1 MQTDPT
7 PVRACPL
14 DDSTVFNQFLHDFY
28 ALRRSIRS
36 RRRDVWHPPTDVY
49 ETDDEIVIK
58 MSIPGVK
65 KPNVAVEVRGEQV
78 TIYGMRRAP
87 EHSRVRTYHQMEIR
101 NGYFERIIVLRKPF
115 DPNRAWASLQDGFL
129 YVHIPKAPELV
140 RHTLR
145 IKLDG

>member
-7 PVRACPL
+7 PVRASAM
-14 DDSTVFNQFLHDFY
+14 DDSTAFHQFLDDFH

-49 ETDDEIVIK
+49 ETDDEIIIK

-65 KPNVAVEVRGEQV
+65 QPNVAVEVNGEQI

-87 EHSRVRTYHQMEIR
+87 DHSRVRTYHQMEIR
-101 NGYFERIIVLRKPF
+101 NGYFERAIALRKPF
-115 DPNRAWASLQDGFL
+115 DPSRAKAKLQDGFL
-129 YVHIPKAPELV
+129 YVCIPKATEMV

-145 IKLDG
+145 IRLND